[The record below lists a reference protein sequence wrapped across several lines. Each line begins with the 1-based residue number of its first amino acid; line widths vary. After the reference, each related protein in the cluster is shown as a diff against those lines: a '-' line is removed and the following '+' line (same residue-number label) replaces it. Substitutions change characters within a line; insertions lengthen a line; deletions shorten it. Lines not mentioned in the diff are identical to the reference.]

1 MNIEEALA
9 QAATLDETLVTPVD
23 DVFLVDPENR
33 IITVPESEKI
43 FGVYGEN
50 DVERKH
56 FKCPK
61 IILDN
66 VDLSKCS
73 FFVNYIASSGKVG
86 QYMVDDLESS
96 GDYVTFSWL
105 LTSNVFDENK
115 DATIYFSV
123 QAKNAQNKSVFC
135 TKMAEGEA
143 YETSDGTGYV
153 EQEYADVIL
162 RLISLVDGVTTD
174 IKSTVQKVVDEYMK
188 NNPVTVDT
196 TLTVANKP
204 ADSKTT
210 GDKLR
215 DLVDKTN
222 QLKEDLGDKT
232 KNLDKWN
239 LIDISKV
246 KNGYGYTNSIGYP
259 PTLVAQDGYNAID
272 DVISCNP
279 EEIYTVNWLYGAIG
293 IYDANLKRIEHIYI
307 DAIPK
312 TFTIP
317 DGGYYMT
324 LFGGAKRMTDIMLV
338 KGNEIPR
345 KYVNNSIFDIKI
357 KDNIKLYGVKWC
369 AFGDSLT
376 DSATLANEI
385 SGTKN
390 YVDYVSESLGLVATN
405 CGKGGTGYLK
415 SANFMSRVETIP
427 TDTEL
432 LTVFGSFND
441 YEFISE
447 NLDAL
452 GDTGTDTIYGA
463 MYNFINGVFARCPD
477 VVMGIIT
484 PTKWGYLSEWK
495 GENAS
500 ELCEKYVK
508 ALIETAE
515 KWSIPVLDLYHTS
528 GLRPWDSAFAKKY
541 YKDDNGDGTANT
553 VHPLDEAHKRFIAPK
568 VEAFIKQIYHV
579 Y

>member
-23 DVFLVDPENR
+23 DIFLVDPENR

-135 TKMAEGEA
+135 TKMAEGKA

-174 IKSTVQKVVDEYMK
+174 IESTVQKVVDEYMK

-210 GDKLR
+210 GDKLSEKANGR
-215 DLVDKTN
+215 GIALS
-222 QLKEDLGDKT
+222 
-232 KNLDKWN
+232 
-239 LIDISKV
+239 IDS
-246 KNGYGYTNSIGYP
+246 
-259 PTLVAQDGYNAID
+259 DG
-272 DVISCNP
+272 
-279 EEIYTVNWLYGAIG
+279 
-293 IYDANLKRIEHIYI
+293 NLKVTY
-307 DAIPK
+307 D
-312 TFTIP
+312 
-317 DGGYYMT
+317 DG
-324 LFGGAKRMTDIMLV
+324 
-338 KGNEIPR
+338 N
-345 KYVNNSIFDIKI
+345 
-357 KDNIKLYGVKWC
+357 
-369 AFGDSLT
+369 
-376 DSATLANEI
+376 
-385 SGTKN
+385 
-390 YVDYVSESLGLVATN
+390 
-405 CGKGGTGYLK
+405 
-415 SANFMSRVETIP
+415 
-427 TDTEL
+427 
-432 LTVFGSFND
+432 
-441 YEFISE
+441 
-447 NLDAL
+447 
-452 GDTGTDTIYGA
+452 
-463 MYNFINGVFARCPD
+463 
-477 VVMGIIT
+477 
-484 PTKWGYLSEWK
+484 
-495 GENAS
+495 
-500 ELCEKYVK
+500 
-508 ALIETAE
+508 
-515 KWSIPVLDLYHTS
+515 
-528 GLRPWDSAFAKKY
+528 
-541 YKDDNGDGTANT
+541 
-553 VHPLDEAHKRFIAPK
+553 
-568 VEAFIKQIYHV
+568 
-579 Y
+579 